1 MGVTEDLADEL
12 ALKVI
17 KYVDASGDDGVIS
30 EIVGIL
36 GATSQSA
43 EEAFL
48 TSMRVR
54 RANMAARAHLLN
66 RVKKFQKAG
75 GRRRRG
81 QGRARNLTAIAIRT
95 GDPRQAG

>member
-17 KYVDASGDDGVIS
+17 KYVDASGDDSVIT
-30 EIVGIL
+30 EIVNVL

-48 TSMRVR
+48 TAMRVR
-54 RANMAARAHLLN
+54 RANMKARELLLE
-66 RVKKFQKAG
+66 RVKKFQVAQNAEPSGTSDTSKPG
-75 GRRRRG
+75 S
-81 QGRARNLTAIAIRT
+81 
-95 GDPRQAG
+95 

>member
-12 ALKVI
+12 ALQVI
-17 KYVDASGDDGVIS
+17 KYVDASGDDQVIS
-30 EIVGIL
+30 DIVKLL

-54 RANMAARAHLLN
+54 RANMAARQLLLE
-66 RVKKFQKAG
+66 RVKAF
-75 GRRRRG
+75 
-81 QGRARNLTAIAIRT
+81 
-95 GDPRQAG
+95 QAGKSTNEPDDAPNTPQTD

>member
-17 KYVDASGDDGVIS
+17 KYVDASGDDSVIS

-66 RVKKFQKAG
+66 RVKKFQEKQSAG
-75 GRRRRG
+75 DG
-81 QGRARNLTAIAIRT
+81 AAKDAPET
-95 GDPRQAG
+95 

>member
-12 ALKVI
+12 ALDVI
-17 KYVDASGDDGVIS
+17 KYVDATGDDSIVS

-36 GATSQSA
+36 GATSQTA

-54 RANMAARAHLLN
+54 RANIAARKMLMERAKAFKD
-66 RVKKFQKAG
+66 KKEDQG
-75 GRRRRG
+75 G
-81 QGRARNLTAIAIRT
+81 
-95 GDPRQAG
+95 

>member
-12 ALKVI
+12 ALDVI
-17 KYVDASGDDGVIS
+17 KYVDATGDDSIVS

-36 GATSQSA
+36 GATSQTA

-54 RANMAARAHLLN
+54 RANIAARKMLMERAKAFKE
-66 RVKKFQKAG
+66 KKEGKDG
-75 GRRRRG
+75 
-81 QGRARNLTAIAIRT
+81 
-95 GDPRQAG
+95 